1 MYKKQISNIE
11 ISVSE
16 MAFGSQ
22 MIHLIFDDIK
32 IDFWGSYIGVCPLSS
47 LIEIVAEIDSDIEY
61 ENLPDKKSVTWSDEP
76 GMLELA
82 IRNDEKVNN
91 IEISISYDASFDHRF
106 GEVIGYALNKYNF
119 IVKHDDLRA
128 AVVKE
133 ASRML
138 RTYGLQ
144 GYNRNWVDGTD
155 NFPISAF
162 LQLMGNKSN
171 FYKESDTYSSNLE
184 YEISLLKSIL

>member
-16 MAFGSQ
+16 MSFGWQ
-22 MIHLIFDDIK
+22 KIHLIFDDIK
-32 IDFWGSYIGVCPLSS
+32 IDFLGSYIGVCPLSS
-47 LIEIVAEIDSDIEY
+47 LIEIVAEIDSDIECK
-61 ENLPDKKSVTWSDEP
+61 NLPDKKSVTWSDEP
-76 GMLELA
+76 EILELA

-91 IEISISYDASFDHRF
+91 IEISISYEDSFDQSK
-106 GEVIGYALNKYNF
+106 ITTPLNKYNF

-171 FYKESDTYSSNLE
+171 FYKESDTYSSSLE